1 MAVRKKKREKIA
13 IHSLSLTEDTA
24 AILSRV
30 VQDAKDYTGRT
41 VSGSSVVRALLRYT
55 ALQGY
60 EWEKAELFPLIETE
74 LTTGLVWGK
83 EAAKRK
89 S

>member
-1 MAVRKKKREKIA
+1 MATRKKKREKIA
-13 IHSLSLTEDTA
+13 IHSLSLTDDTA
-24 AILSRV
+24 DILARV

-55 ALQGY
+55 AAQGY
-60 EWEKAELFPLIETE
+60 QWEKSDLFPLIETE
-74 LTTGLVWGK
+74 LTTGLIWGK
-83 EAAKRK
+83 EAAKKK

>member
-1 MAVRKKKREKIA
+1 MATRKPKREKIA

-24 AILSRV
+24 DILARV
-30 VQDAKDYTGRT
+30 VQDARDYTGRT
-41 VSGSSVVRALLRYT
+41 VSGSSVIRALLRYT
-55 ALQGY
+55 RLQGY
-60 EWEKAELFPLIETE
+60 QWELSELFPLIETE

>member
-1 MAVRKKKREKIA
+1 MAPRKRKREKIA
-13 IHSLSLTEDTA
+13 IHSLSLTDDTA
-24 AILSRV
+24 EILARV
-30 VQDAKDYTGRT
+30 VQDARDCMGRT
-41 VSGSSVVRALLRYT
+41 VSASSVVRALLRYT

-60 EWEKAELFPLIETE
+60 QWETTDLFPLIEKE

-83 EAAKRK
+83 EGAKGK